1 MFSSVSVNTTKR
13 ITCDVGKQT
22 PFAIIQ
28 QQVVTGICC
37 ADCFLRLAQCTC
49 EAVAG
54 GCVWADAC
62 QTMNLDGHTSFKKAV
77 IAVAALNA
85 FQLQAV
91 LHGLWEV
98 RRISV
103 GVSALCHLRL

>member
-1 MFSSVSVNTTKR
+1 M
-13 ITCDVGKQT
+13 
-22 PFAIIQ
+22 
-28 QQVVTGICC
+28 VTGIYW
-37 ADCFLRLAQCTC
+37 ADCFLRSAQCTC
-49 EAVAG
+49 KAVAG

-62 QTMNLDGHTSFKKAV
+62 QTVNVGDHTSFKEAV
-77 IAVAALNA
+77 IAAAALNA

-103 GVSALCHLRL
+103 GVSALGDICHLRL